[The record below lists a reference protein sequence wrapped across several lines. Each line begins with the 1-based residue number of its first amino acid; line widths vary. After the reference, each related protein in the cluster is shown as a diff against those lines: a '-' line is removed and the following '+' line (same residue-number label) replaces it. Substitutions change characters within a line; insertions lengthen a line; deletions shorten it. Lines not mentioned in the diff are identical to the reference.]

1 MTVSTGQCRGQK
13 GNEVMADERDQ
24 RDGQD
29 GDDDNDDVNE
39 GERRRPA
46 ATGPLS
52 PQNQG
57 VTFSADQQVYL
68 DHLLAEAKRNALDKF
83 KNSDAYRQTTAR
95 ARRTDELEGET
106 RQQIE
111 TLQTENARLKAERA
125 QALSKAEASL
135 ARAQMVAILSQRGV
149 PSERIQDALILADKS
164 NLKVDLD
171 QGVVTGAEESV
182 QALIESRPWMVGP
195 GISPQHTQRER
206 PQPVLNGGTTG
217 QPVTNEARIAQVMQ
231 EMAARG
237 HGRL

>member
-1 MTVSTGQCRGQK
+1 MV
-13 GNEVMADERDQ
+13 VMADERDQ
-24 RDGQD
+24 RDGQ
-29 GDDDNDDVNE
+29 GADDENDE
-39 GERRRPA
+39 GTDSDRRRTGPA
-46 ATGPLS
+46 GPLS

-57 VTFSADQQVYL
+57 VTFSAEQQEYL
-68 DHLLAEAKRNALDKF
+68 GKLLAEERRNALDKF
-83 KNSDAYRQTTAR
+83 KNSDTYRQTAAR

-135 ARAQMVAILSQRGV
+135 ARAQMVAVLSQRGV

-171 QGVVTGAEESV
+171 QGIVTGAEESV
-182 QALIESRPWMVGP
+182 QALIESRSWLVGP
-195 GISPQHTQRER
+195 GIAPSHTQRER
-206 PQPVLNGGTTG
+206 PQPVLNGGSTG
-217 QPVTNEARIAQVMQ
+217 QPVTNEARIAKVME